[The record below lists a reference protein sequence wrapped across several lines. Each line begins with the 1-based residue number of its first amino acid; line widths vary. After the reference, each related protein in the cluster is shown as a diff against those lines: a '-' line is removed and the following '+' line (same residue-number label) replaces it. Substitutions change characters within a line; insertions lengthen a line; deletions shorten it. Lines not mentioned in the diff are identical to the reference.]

1 MDKKTKQLLTRGV
14 VEIIQ
19 QKRVQEKIE
28 SGKAL
33 RVKFGIDPTGSDLHI
48 GHTVN
53 LWKLRQFQEIG
64 HTAVIIIGD
73 YTASIGDPSG
83 KDTTRP
89 QLSGEQIQENYKNYE
104 KQALCILKKDHLEI
118 RKQTEWFGGFT
129 LKDIIRLMASRSVG
143 EVLAHE
149 TFRKRL
155 ETDSPFSCHE
165 VLYPFLQGYDSV
177 AVQADIELG
186 AIEQKFNLLM
196 GRVVQK
202 YYGQEPQDVMMSPY
216 LIGTDGKEKMS
227 KSLGN
232 YIGLQD
238 ESNDM
243 FGKVMSVPDTEIV
256 PYFEMVTDMDSEEL
270 ENLKQGEELSG
281 TKARD
286 MKMQLAQTIVSTF
299 HGKSAAQRAEKTFLS
314 VFQAGDTGK
323 GARDVVV
330 KKQEYVLVDL
340 LVETALSPSK
350 AESKRKVEEGAVY
363 VDEVKKTNPYE
374 TVHISRSPCVIRIGK
389 RRIVS
394 VRLKD

>member
-1 MDKKTKQLLTRGV
+1 MDKKTDQLFVRGV
-14 VEIIQ
+14 VETIQ
-19 QKRVQEKIE
+19 QNKLQEKID
-28 SGKAL
+28 SGRVL
-33 RVKFGIDPTGSDLHI
+33 RVKFGIDPTGADLHI

-53 LWKLRQFQEIG
+53 LWKMRQFQEMG

-89 QLSGEQIQENYKNYE
+89 TLSQEQIQENYKNYE
-104 KQALCILKKDHLEI
+104 KQALCILKKDNLEI
-118 RKQTEWFGGFT
+118 RKQTEWFSDFT
-129 LKDIIRLMASRSVG
+129 LKNIIRLMASRSVG
-143 EVLAHE
+143 EVLSHE

-165 VLYPFLQGYDSV
+165 MLYPFLQGYDSV
-177 AVQADIELG
+177 AVQADVELG

-202 YYGQEPQDVMMSPY
+202 YYRQEPQDVMMSPY

-238 ESNDM
+238 EPNDM
-243 FGKVMSVPDTEIV
+243 FGKVMSLPDTEII
-256 PYFEMVTDMDSEEL
+256 PYFEMVTDMENDEL
-270 ENLKQGEELSG
+270 ERIKQTGELSG

-286 MKMQLAQTIVSTF
+286 MKMRLARTIVSTF
-299 HGKSAAQRAEKTFLS
+299 HGKTASHRAEEVFLS
-314 VFQAGDTGK
+314 VFQAGDTEQ
-323 GARDVVV
+323 GARDAVVG
-330 KKQEYVLVDL
+330 KQEYVLVDL
-340 LVETALSPSK
+340 LVEVALSSSK
-350 AESKRKVEEGAVY
+350 TESKRKVEEGAVY

-374 TVHISRSPCVIRIGK
+374 TIRVSHSPCIVRIGK
-389 RRIVS
+389 KNIAS
-394 VRLKD
+394 VRLRG